1 MNEQRRVLKCRD
13 FSAGRARELLL
24 QRGITNG
31 QLARAINCHPKSIA
45 AIVNGRVE
53 YRRGR
58 LYERLRRHLISNRC
72 ADVVQQIDMVT
83 MLRFFPLTALK
94 KLRLCI
100 SSANKELAR
109 KKIEYTHH

>member
-83 MLRFFPLTALK
+83 LRNRRGDVVSPGEIKTK
-94 KLRLCI
+94 R
-100 SSANKELAR
+100 R
-109 KKIEYTHH
+109 TVQVRYTR